1 MRGRGALALAAAAAL
16 VLTGCGGRDWLPY
29 AREMG
34 DMAVLRTLGVDGGA
48 GEVEL
53 TAATGERVSGMSAQS
68 RPALVLSARG
78 RSLSQAC
85 LAVQG
90 LGSEYVFFG
99 YVDQILL
106 GEGLAREDVMPLLN
120 YLAGDVELGLGAQ
133 LWVIQGARAGEAI
146 QAAGEEGVSGRLTQ
160 LQADSEM
167 GAAEITRTAGELLT
181 ALESGTST
189 YLPALA
195 LTPAREGDGGEGAQ
209 DVLSCAGY
217 GVLRKG
223 TLVCFVQGEAAR
235 GLELLE
241 EQAPARA
248 AVLELEDGCAV
259 SVRVTGARVRCV
271 PVFQG
276 ERLTGL
282 ELSCRLQARVVEA
295 QAPLS
300 GAQAEELGRALE
312 RREGEGMVRALALS
326 QYWDADFLD
335 LLRRAGL
342 AAPERWE
349 QLREQWSGAFR
360 SLEIRVEVKADVERE
375 FGIFGGGERG

>member
-195 LTPAREGDGGEGAQ
+195 LTPDQQKALTKKLESITGKTVYLDCRVEP
-209 DVLSCAGY
+209 
-217 GVLRKG
+217 GVLGGIRLEMDGVQLDG
-223 TLVCFVQGEAAR
+223 TVERRLADLKASIRQ
-235 GLELLE
+235 
-241 EQAPARA
+241 
-248 AVLELEDGCAV
+248 AVL
-259 SVRVTGARVRCV
+259 
-271 PVFQG
+271 
-276 ERLTGL
+276 
-282 ELSCRLQARVVEA
+282 
-295 QAPLS
+295 
-300 GAQAEELGRALE
+300 
-312 RREGEGMVRALALS
+312 
-326 QYWDADFLD
+326 
-335 LLRRAGL
+335 
-342 AAPERWE
+342 
-349 QLREQWSGAFR
+349 
-360 SLEIRVEVKADVERE
+360 
-375 FGIFGGGERG
+375 